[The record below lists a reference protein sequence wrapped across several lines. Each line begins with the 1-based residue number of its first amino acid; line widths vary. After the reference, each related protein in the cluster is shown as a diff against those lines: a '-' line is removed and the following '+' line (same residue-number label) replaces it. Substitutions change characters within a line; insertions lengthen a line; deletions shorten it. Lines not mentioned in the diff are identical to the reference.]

1 VIRLRHKL
9 FLHILRVVDLLVFS
23 VALFLVIW
31 LVAEGGGRPFLEH
44 LWGRTYTLRDVAA
57 AAGLLFGWWVILGH
71 YVRYEAN
78 RFASFLSQIRGIV
91 LACTFATLLIMFVS
105 ALGGFERLT
114 VAVITTFWAFNAVVL
129 ILSRMVLFRL
139 LLRFRRVGRNS
150 RHILFVGVNDEAL
163 RLADRIEQRPEL
175 GCRLVGF
182 FAEDSIAFERALGKS
197 LRWPLLGTLEDLRS
211 FLEKGTV
218 DEVLV
223 CLPLKE
229 RVFHVYDL
237 IRLCRD
243 LGLVVRIVPEAFD
256 TKLLSRA
263 QVELFEGHH
272 LVTFFRENLLW
283 QLLAKRV
290 VDVAVSSAMLLVL
303 SPLLLAVA
311 LIIKF
316 TSPGPVLFVQERVG
330 MNKRKFKLLKFR
342 SMVVNAEELKQ
353 RLAAHNEMD
362 GPVFKMKNDPRITPI
377 GRFIRK
383 TSIDELPQLW
393 NVLRGDMSLVGP
405 RPPLPNEVAQYE
417 LLSHRR
423 LSIRPGLT
431 CIWQISGRNEI
442 SFEQWMEMD
451 RDYVENWTF
460 WLDLKILA
468 QTVPV
473 VLFGK
478 GAS

>member
-1 VIRLRHKL
+1 MIRLRHKL
-9 FLHILRVVDLLVFS
+9 FLHVLRVLDLLVLS
-23 VALFLVIW
+23 AALFLVVW
-31 LVAEGGGRPFLEH
+31 LLTEGGGRSFLEH
-44 LWGRTYTLRDVAA
+44 LWSRTYSLRDVAA
-57 AAGLLFGWWVILGH
+57 AAALLFVWWMILGH

-78 RFASFLSQIRGIV
+78 RFSSFLNQIRGIV
-91 LACTFATLLIMFVS
+91 LACTFATLLVVFVA
-105 ALGGFERLT
+105 ALGGFQRVD
-114 VAVITTFWAFNAVVL
+114 VAVAASFWALTAVVL

-139 LLRFRRVGRNS
+139 LLRVRRVGRNS
-150 RHILFVGVNDEAL
+150 RHILVVGVNSAAV
-163 RLADRIEQRPEL
+163 RLAGSIEQRPEL
-175 GCRLVGF
+175 GCRIIGF
-182 FAEDSIAFERALGKS
+182 VAEDIAAFERALNQPLS
-197 LRWPLLGTLEDLRS
+197 WPLLGTMEDIRN
-211 FLEKGTV
+211 FLEKGSI
-218 DEVLV
+218 DEVLA

-229 RVFHVYDL
+229 HVFHVYDL

-243 LGLVVRIVPEAFD
+243 LGLVVRVVPEAID
-256 TKLLSRA
+256 TKLLSQA

-272 LVTFFRENLLW
+272 LITFFRENLLW

-290 VDVAVSSAMLLVL
+290 VDTVVSASMLLVL
-303 SPLLLAVA
+303 SPLLLVVA

-330 MNKRKFKLLKFR
+330 MNKRKFNLLKFR
-342 SMVVNAEELKQ
+342 SMVANAEALKQ
-353 RLAAHNEMD
+353 QLVAQNEMD

-431 CIWQISGRNEI
+431 CIWQISGRNEV
-442 SFEQWMEMD
+442 SFQQWMEMD
-451 RDYVENWTF
+451 REYVENWTF